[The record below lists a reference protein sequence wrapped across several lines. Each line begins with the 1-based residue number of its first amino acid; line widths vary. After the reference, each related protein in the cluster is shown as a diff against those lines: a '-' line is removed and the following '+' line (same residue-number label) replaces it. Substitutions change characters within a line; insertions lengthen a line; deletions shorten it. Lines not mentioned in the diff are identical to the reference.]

1 MMLDKEIR
9 RATCK
14 KLSCLTSRKGPCDSG
29 LSKVVCPK
37 EDDNDITDEITDP
50 EKLFEQ
56 PIQGNKKHFSQANE
70 TYLAKPPH
78 SEILPPFHYS
88 PVVDKILEGNLNSF
102 YALPPELKSLL
113 TEMKALD
120 LPHTIDPTMT
130 ITNFR
135 EGMKKVS
142 EEKLSSLS
150 GRNYSIYKAM
160 LPDNYFTGKVV
171 ELINKGV
178 THGFVLK
185 RWRNVLQVM
194 LCKKPGN
201 YNIDKLRVIQLIEA
215 DLNMYFRLV
224 WGKRRPSLPQTRFH
238 PCRTV
243 WLSLWPSSH
252 ISTPPKNPLL

>member
-1 MMLDKEIR
+1 
-9 RATCK
+9 
-14 KLSCLTSRKGPCDSG
+14 
-29 LSKVVCPK
+29 
-37 EDDNDITDEITDP
+37 
-50 EKLFEQ
+50 
-56 PIQGNKKHFSQANE
+56 
-70 TYLAKPPH
+70 
-78 SEILPPFHYS
+78 
-88 PVVDKILEGNLNSF
+88 VVDEVLDGNLNSF
-102 YALPPELKSLL
+102 DSLPPELKSLL

-135 EGMKKVS
+135 EGMKKVPEGKS
-142 EEKLSSLS
+142 SSLS

-160 LPDNYFTGKVV
+160 LPDNYFTGKVI
-171 ELINKGV
+171 EFINKGV
-178 THGFVLK
+178 TLGFVLK

-194 LCKKPGN
+194 LCKNPVN